1 MVGLKCITRRS
12 SCPDKSES
20 LGFSL
25 IGMKFDDV
33 TQWVIAYEINH
44 IPLCR
49 ACRGIGE
56 NGANVIQLFA
66 ELALALRN
74 EAYGTAK
81 SHLTEA

>member
-1 MVGLKCITRRS
+1 
-12 SCPDKSES
+12 
-20 LGFSL
+20 
-25 IGMKFDDV
+25 MKFDDV

-66 ELALALRN
+66 ELALALKN
-74 EAYGTAK
+74 EA
-81 SHLTEA
+81 